1 MVFIVFILFVILLRI
16 GEMVLSRR
24 NEVWL
29 LQHGAIETGQRH
41 YPAIIAMHMLFFVSL
56 IVEYSTKQTVSF
68 NVFLLV
74 LFFILQAGKIWIVF
88 SLGRFW
94 NTKIYRIPDAPLIK
108 KGPYR
113 YFKHPNY
120 MIVVIE
126 IAVIPLMFQLVYTAI
141 AFFLLNAIVLTV
153 RIYEENKVIAK

>member
-1 MVFIVFILFVILLRI
+1 M
-16 GEMVLSRR
+16 GEMILSRR
-24 NEVWL
+24 NEAWL

-41 YPAIIAMHMLFFVSL
+41 YPVIIVLHVLFFASL
-56 IVEYSTKQTVSF
+56 IVEYSVKQTITF
-68 NVFLLV
+68 NVFLLIP
-74 LFFILQAGKIWIVF
+74 FFILQAAKIWIVF
-88 SLGRFW
+88 SLGKFW

-108 KGPYR
+108 RGPYR

-141 AFFLLNAIVLTV
+141 VFSILNAIVLTI

>member
-1 MVFIVFILFVILLRI
+1 MAFILFISFVILLRM
-16 GEMVLSRR
+16 GEMILSRR
-24 NEVWL
+24 NEAWL

-41 YPAIIAMHMLFFVSL
+41 YPVIIVLHVLFFASL
-56 IVEYSTKQTVSF
+56 IVEYSVKQTITF
-68 NVFLLV
+68 NVFLLIP
-74 LFFILQAGKIWIVF
+74 FFILQAAKIWIVF
-88 SLGRFW
+88 SLGKFW

-108 KGPYR
+108 RGPYR

-141 AFFLLNAIVLTV
+141 VFSILNAIVLTI

>member
-1 MVFIVFILFVILLRI
+1 M
-16 GEMVLSRR
+16 M
-24 NEVWL
+24 
-29 LQHGAIETGQRH
+29 
-41 YPAIIAMHMLFFVSL
+41 FFVSL

-141 AFFLLNAIVLTV
+141 AFSLLNAIVLTV